1 MQIMLLQDKVAVIT
15 GAGSGM
21 AKASARLFAKEGA
34 SIVAADLNE
43 EAVKITVSE
52 IEAAGGKAI
61 AAKVDVADEESVKS
75 LMALAVKTYGKIHI
89 LFNVAGRPQ
98 FSTPIQDVPSAD
110 FRNILNVNV
119 MGPWLCAKYAI
130 DELKKTGDGVILNIS
145 SVASLRPR
153 GGTCCYSSS
162 KGAINTMSRALAVEF
177 APEVRVNTIMPGPT
191 DTPMMKGFI
200 PGFDAEKYK
209 GVEAGTPLG
218 KFVQPEDVA
227 YTALFLCTNPK
238 ITGAEIRVDSG
249 LFVGRGDK

>member
-1 MQIMLLQDKVAVIT
+1 MSGKLTGRVALIT

-21 AKASARLFAKEGA
+21 AKASAKLFASEGA
-34 SIVAADLNE
+34 KVVAADLNL
-43 EAVKITVSE
+43 EAVQATVAE
-52 IEAAGGKAI
+52 IGADGGDAT
-61 AAKVDVADEESVKS
+61 AVQVDVSDEVSVQAMVAS
-75 LMALAVKTYGKIHI
+75 AVSAYGRIDI
-89 LFNVAGRPQ
+89 LFNVAGIPQ
-98 FSTPIQDVPSAD
+98 FATPIEEVAVAD
-110 FRNILNVNV
+110 FQRILSVNV
-119 MGPWLCAKYAI
+119 VGPWLCAKHAVP
-130 DELKKTGDGVILNIS
+130 ELRKTGDGVILNIS
-145 SVASLRPR
+145 SVASMRPR
-153 GGTCCYSSS
+153 GGTCCYSCS

-209 GVEAGTPLG
+209 GVEAGVPLG

-238 ITGAEIRVDSG
+238 VTGAEIRVDSG